1 MMKTLLEFSVLKC
14 FVGSGLCSNSHQR
27 INKKLMEPTP
37 QPKFV
42 IPPRPGSVVSGMKAD
57 DLNKDKPNS
66 TDLRES
72 TAATST
78 MSKDADPGAISTAA
92 VENAM
97 EVIPG
102 PSASNTPKGFL
113 NSSTLGRRMID
124 LTWLWAETDATI
136 VWSRPS
142 WGLTTYSKVSL
153 ELVTTGHAVCE
164 CCPKVMIYP
173 LPSYISAM
181 LNSRLNLE
189 TIHAN
194 LLGNRFVIYE
204 GSPSVEIMNHT
215 CTRTGNHLNHSMTI
229 STGQLIDSLSY
240 YKNGYSLILA
250 DDVCACLSQ
259 TETICCTFKTCKST
273 LEDWRKTHVLKL
285 SPYCRTP
292 IRNVVQSSS
301 SQILNGG
308 LFRIMDGS
316 GTSSYGA

>member
-1 MMKTLLEFSVLKC
+1 
-14 FVGSGLCSNSHQR
+14 
-27 INKKLMEPTP
+27 MEPTP

-42 IPPRPGSVVSGMKAD
+42 VPPRPGSVVSGTKAD
-57 DLNKDKPNS
+57 DSNRDKLNSDKLEE
-66 TDLRES
+66 D
-72 TAATST
+72 TAATLTVSSDANQGAAST
-78 MSKDADPGAISTAA
+78 STA
-92 VENAM
+92 ENSM
-97 EVIPG
+97 EIIPG
-102 PSASNTPKGFL
+102 PSASSTPKGLL
-113 NSSTLGRRMID
+113 NSSALGRRMID
-124 LTWLWAETDATI
+124 LTWLWAETDAATI
-136 VWSRPS
+136 WSKPT

-153 ELVTTGHAVCE
+153 ELIATGHAVCE
-164 CCPKVMIYP
+164 CCPKVMVYP
-173 LPSYISAM
+173 LPSYINAM
-181 LNSRLNLE
+181 LNSRANLE

-204 GSPSVEIMNHT
+204 GSPSVDIMNHT
-215 CTRTGNHLNHSMTI
+215 CTRAGNHLNHNVTI
-229 STGQLIDSLSY
+229 STGQLIDCLSY

-259 TETICCTFKTCKST
+259 TETICCNFKTCKNT

-292 IRNVVQSSS
+292 IKNVVQSSS